1 MIKIYSA
8 YIFMHKEIYL
18 NTAAT
23 LQVICMLG
31 EKSSENYQ
39 FKTNLAE
46 LINFFFYFLFF
57 ILVFYFLNILLSLYF
72 ILLICCQTYLFILLG
87 IWEISEPKENP
98 LIGDNGLVLS
108 VSLS

>member
-1 MIKIYSA
+1 
-8 YIFMHKEIYL
+8 MHKEIYL

-23 LQVICMLG
+23 LQVICMLD
-31 EKSSENYQ
+31 EKSSENNQ
-39 FKTNLAE
+39 FKTNSAE
-46 LINFFFYFLFF
+46 LIN
-57 ILVFYFLNILLSLYF
+57 LVFYFLNILLSLYF
-72 ILLICCQTYLFILLG
+72 ILLICCQTYLFIFLG

>member
-1 MIKIYSA
+1 
-8 YIFMHKEIYL
+8 MHKEIYL

-39 FKTNLAE
+39 FKTNSAE
-46 LINFFFYFLFF
+46 LIN
-57 ILVFYFLNILLSLYF
+57 LVFYFLNILLSLYF